1 MVCSRTRRWQTLQ
14 PMASLSLLALIVA
27 GPVQAQVSEVAP
39 ESEEPAGVPSPRRVA
54 PKPKPRSEPK
64 PKPKPKAS
72 PEPTP
77 AAQPAAEAPTTVPT
91 APEPAPVAAPMP
103 AANLPG
109 LTVQCEVRAA
119 VYEGPKDFVVWV
131 TRTGAVVVENPLRPL
146 TPETTRVLEVVIAG
160 KAATAYGPDLFA
172 LRRGGSPA
180 ALGALLG
187 APVRWDP
194 APAPLPDTLNIV
206 SDAGKSLAQLGFREC
221 GEAPAVKS
229 APVSAGTEA
238 AKPGKAAAKP
248 KARPKVTK
256 ESGSGSSGAKA
267 PPGLSLP
274 QGAIE

>member
-1 MVCSRTRRWQTLQ
+1 MVCSRTRRWPTLQ
-14 PMASLSLLALIVA
+14 PAAFLSLASLSLVALIVA
-27 GPVQAQVSEVAP
+27 GAAQAQVSEPAP
-39 ESEEPAGVPSPRRVA
+39 ETERPAAAPTPRRLA
-54 PKPKPRSEPK
+54 PK
-64 PKPKPKAS
+64 PKPKPAPK
-72 PEPTP
+72 P
-77 AAQPAAEAPTTVPT
+77 AVKPAAEAPATTPT
-91 APEPAPVAAPMP
+91 DPKPVATPAPVAAPAPMP

-109 LTVQCEVRAA
+109 LTVQCEARAA
-119 VYEGPKDFVVWV
+119 VYEGQKDFVVWV

-187 APVRWDP
+187 APVRWD
-194 APAPLPDTLNIV
+194 AVPAPLPDTLNIV
-206 SDAGKSLAQLGFREC
+206 SDTGKSLAQLGFREC
-221 GEAPAVKS
+221 GEAPAVTR
-229 APVSAGTEA
+229 APVAAGNEA
-238 AKPGKAAAKP
+238 AKPSKTPVKRV
-248 KARPKVTK
+248 RPKVAK

>member
-1 MVCSRTRRWQTLQ
+1 MVCFRTCRWPTRQ
-14 PMASLSLLALIVA
+14 PAAFLSLMTLIMA
-27 GPVQAQVSEVAP
+27 GPAQAQGSEPTLETELPAAAP
-39 ESEEPAGVPSPRRVA
+39 PPSRAA
-54 PKPKPRSEPK
+54 PKPKPKVDAKRKSEPK
-64 PKPKPKAS
+64 RYAEPK
-72 PEPTP
+72 
-77 AAQPAAEAPTTVPT
+77 PAAEVPATVPA
-91 APEPAPVAAPMP
+91 APEPAPAPLP

-109 LTVQCEVRAA
+109 LTVQCEARAA
-119 VYEGPKDFVVWV
+119 LYEGPKDFAVWV

-180 ALGALLG
+180 VLGALLG

-194 APAPLPDTLNIV
+194 VPAALPDTLNIV
-206 SDAGKSLAQLGFREC
+206 SDTGKSLAQLGFREC

-229 APVSAGTEA
+229 APVAAGNA
-238 AKPGKAAAKP
+238 VAKPSKGPAK
-248 KARPKVTK
+248 KARPKVAK
-256 ESGSGSSGAKA
+256 ESGNGSSGAKA

>member
-1 MVCSRTRRWQTLQ
+1 MVCSRTRRWPTRR
-14 PMASLSLLALIVA
+14 PAAFLSLMALIVA
-27 GPVQAQVSEVAP
+27 GPVQAQGPEPTLETEPPVAAP
-39 ESEEPAGVPSPRRVA
+39 PPRRVA
-54 PKPKPRSEPK
+54 PKPRPKVEPKRKSEPK
-64 PKPKPKAS
+64 LNAEPK
-72 PEPTP
+72 
-77 AAQPAAEAPTTVPT
+77 PAAEAPATAPT
-91 APEPAPVAAPMP
+91 APEPAPMP

-109 LTVQCEVRAA
+109 LTVQCEARAA
-119 VYEGPKDFVVWV
+119 LYEGPKDFAVWV

-194 APAPLPDTLNIV
+194 VPAALPDTLNIV
-206 SDAGKSLAQLGFREC
+206 SDTGKSLAELGFREC

-229 APVSAGTEA
+229 APVAAGNEA
-238 AKPGKAAAKP
+238 AKPSRSPAK
-248 KARPKVTK
+248 KARPKVAK